1 MKHNRRMSSS
11 SPAPSA
17 SCMDAEFD
25 RYLRSLFEE
34 QIVFN
39 RLLGLKMLEA
49 GPQWFRGGMQ
59 MRPELIGNF
68 VHDRLHGGVISAV
81 LDVVAGM
88 ACICALGSRHPE
100 KPLDQRMKHFD
111 RLGTIDLRVDY
122 LRPAVSERFEAQ
134 ARVVRL
140 GSRVANTQM
149 EFFSASGQL
158 LATGAAAYIVS

>member
-1 MKHNRRMSSS
+1 MS
-11 SPAPSA
+11 PPSHTTTA
-17 SCMDAEFD
+17 ALDAEFE

-39 RLLGLKMLEA
+39 RLLSLKMLEA
-49 GPQWFRGGMQ
+49 GPDWFRAGLP
-59 MRPELIGNF
+59 MRPDLIGNF
-68 VHDRLHGGVISAV
+68 VHDRLHGGVISAL

-88 ACICALGSRHPE
+88 ACICALGSRHPD
-100 KPLDQRMKHFD
+100 KPLEQRMKHFD

-122 LRPAVSERFEAQ
+122 LRPAVSEHFEAKG
-134 ARVVRL
+134 RVVRL

-149 EFFSASGQL
+149 EFLSASGQL

>member
-1 MKHNRRMSSS
+1 MADNRAMNEPISS
-11 SPAPSA
+11 AA
-17 SCMDAEFD
+17 SGLDAEFQN
-25 RYLRSLFEE
+25 YLRSLFEE

-39 RLLGLKMLEA
+39 RSLGLQMVAA
-49 GPQWFRGGMQ
+49 GPDWFRCSML
-59 MRPELIGNF
+59 MKPELIGNF

-88 ACICALGSRHPE
+88 ACICALGSRHPD
-100 KPLDQRMKHFD
+100 KPLEQRMKHFD

-134 ARVVRL
+134 GRVVRL

-158 LATGAAAYIVS
+158 LASGAAAYIVS